1 MRRDIVISISIPAAT
16 IANHPHRATLSPM
29 SLTYEE
35 LQSFL
40 WIIVA
45 VMVIVVLYH
54 VLFIVVDL
62 RKILHRFER
71 LSSEVEVM
79 IMKPLAM
86 AEQLV
91 EWLKEFLEAKSKKK
105 PKKGSGEKP
114 FPTLPV

>member
-1 MRRDIVISISIPAAT
+1 M
-16 IANHPHRATLSPM
+16 N
-29 SLTYEE
+29 LTYEQ
-35 LQSFL
+35 LQAAL

-62 RKILHRFER
+62 GKILRRFER
-71 LSSEVEVM
+71 LSSEVELM

-86 AEQLV
+86 AEQLG
-91 EWLKEFLEAKSKKK
+91 EWLKDFLESKKHTRNR
-105 PKKGSGEKP
+105 KGSGEKP